1 MKIHQLITQ
10 TNQYSLKHR
19 ILSCFCLRLQGKCDC
34 YNPALHIFDINESLD
49 TSNKTDNFDDV
60 LLDEAT
66 GEIKKMNTVYLDKN
80 SDTHNETE
88 NVEYMSALF
97 DETTVDNCSIK
108 RKNDKMIDL
117 QNNKRL
123 KTEQQSKK
131 RCDASDSEEDSDNGN
146 YSLHD
151 TSDDSVNYL
160 DFMDVLMTQEVNDES
175 EEVNDE
181 NEDVTNERR
190 EINDKNNFKHDERM
204 EKEITV
210 GSYVLVKFLTYKSQ
224 KHYIGEVIK
233 IYDHSYTV
241 KFLRNKGNGRFAFP
255 ITEDISVVFKNDIE
269 EILQNPLSERRGIK
283 TFDLKHVKIKIE

>member
-1 MKIHQLITQ
+1 M
-10 TNQYSLKHR
+10 
-19 ILSCFCLRLQGKCDC
+19 
-34 YNPALHIFDINESLD
+34 
-49 TSNKTDNFDDV
+49 
-60 LLDEAT
+60 
-66 GEIKKMNTVYLDKN
+66 
-80 SDTHNETE
+80 
-88 NVEYMSALF
+88 
-97 DETTVDNCSIK
+97 
-108 RKNDKMIDL
+108 
-117 QNNKRL
+117 

-131 RCDASDSEEDSDNGN
+131 SFDASDSEEDSDNGN
-146 YSLHD
+146 YCLHD

-160 DFMDVLMTQEVNDES
+160 DFMDVSMTQEINDES

-181 NEDVTNERR
+181 NKDVNNERR
-190 EINDKNNFKHDERM
+190 ENIDINNFKHV

-210 GSYVLVKFLTYKSQ
+210 GSHVLVKFLTYKSQ